1 MVRSASIGIR
11 LEPDV
16 KAAIEKAAE
25 DDRRS
30 VAALIEK
37 VMVEWLRENRYLPPA
52 AG

>member
-11 LEPDV
+11 VEPEI

-25 DDRRS
+25 DDRRT

-37 VMVEWLRENRYLPPA
+37 VMVEWLQTKGYLK
-52 AG
+52 